1 MQILTIAGNVG
12 KDATLR
18 TTNGGDQVLSF
29 SLAID
34 NGKDK
39 NGSKRD
45 ATWVDCSIWGKRAES
60 LNGHITKGSK
70 LALSGRP
77 TVREYEG
84 KAYLG
89 LTVDSL
95 TFMGGGQQSE
105 DDGFRG
111 GGSGGVAGGRGD
123 GGGSDSFRHRAGAG
137 SDYDL
142 NDDIPF

>member
-12 KDATLR
+12 KDAVLR
-18 TTNGGDQVLSF
+18 STNSGDQVLGF
-29 SLAID
+29 SVAID

-39 NGSKRD
+39 SGAKRE
-45 ATWVDCSIWGKRAES
+45 ATWVDCSVWGERAKALEP
-60 LNGHITKGSK
+60 HITKGVK

-77 TVREYEG
+77 TVRAHDG

-89 LTVDSL
+89 LSVDGL
-95 TFMGGGQQSE
+95 TFMGGGQQS

-123 GGGSDSFRHRAGAG
+123 GDRQDSGRGDFDPD
-137 SDYDL
+137 S
-142 NDDIPF
+142 IPF

>member
-89 LTVDSL
+89 LSVETL
-95 TFMGGGQQSE
+95 TFMGGGQQS

-111 GGSGGVAGGRGD
+111 SGSSGVAGGRGD
-123 GGGSDSFRHRAGAG
+123 GGGSDAGRGG
-137 SDYDL
+137 SGA
-142 NDDIPF
+142 